1 MRLLTVLLVSLLAT
15 GAAAQSIDLGEDRAA
30 TTPGRQAIVAQ
41 RHMVAAAH
49 PLAAEAG
56 LDVRFEAA
64 DATSYAIESDEP
76 PHVVVV
82 NPPRRGIGAELSA
95 WLERSGVERVV
106 YSSCNAVSLARDL
119 ALMPSLR
126 PVEARVLDMF
136 PHTTH
141 YEVIALLERGR

>member
-1 MRLLTVLLVSLLAT
+1 MTAT
-15 GAAAQSIDLGEDRAA
+15 R
-30 TTPGRQAIVAQ
+30 P
-41 RHMVAAAH
+41 
-49 PLAAEAG
+49 
-56 LDVRFEAA
+56 
-64 DATSYAIESDEP
+64 IEP
-76 PHVVVV
+76 
-82 NPPRRGIGAELSA
+82 AELSA

-141 YEVIALLERGR
+141 YEVVVLLERVTAGADHPRGAA